1 MFNTAIPALIAMH
14 SGIATNDVAMH
25 SKDMQFS
32 NTMII
37 IIIIIIRRMV
47 AVYILFI
54 LRMSEYK

>member
-37 IIIIIIRRMV
+37 IIIRRMV